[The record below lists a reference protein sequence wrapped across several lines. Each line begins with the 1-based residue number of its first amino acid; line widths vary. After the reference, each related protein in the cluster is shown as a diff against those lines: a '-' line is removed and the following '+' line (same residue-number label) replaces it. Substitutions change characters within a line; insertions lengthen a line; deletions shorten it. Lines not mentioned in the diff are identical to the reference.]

1 MKKLL
6 IATLMAAAGWLGAA
20 VSAQAAVLSIQQ
32 ATSTT
37 TVGGIVTVD
46 LVISGLDADNEIVS
60 GFDLDVFF
68 DPAVLGVA
76 SLTTV
81 FAPWGSLG
89 DLLLDQNFVAPG
101 HVEFILTAFN
111 DDATL
116 AGLQGDSFTLSSIT
130 FSGLADGFSLV
141 NFGADLN
148 FERNVVG
155 RNANSLPLTVQGA
168 CIAVGT
174 GTCDQKVPEP
184 ATLAL
189 VLLGLAAAAVT
200 RRRTRG

>member
-20 VSAQAAVLSIQQ
+20 SAQAAVLSITPS
-32 ATSTT
+32 TSST
-37 TVGGIVTVD
+37 TVGGSVTVD
-46 LVISGLDADNEIVS
+46 LVISDLNASSEIVS

-68 DPAVLGVA
+68 DPAVLNA
-76 SLTTV
+76 SVLNTV
-81 FAPWGSLG
+81 FAPWGGFG
-89 DLLLDQNFVAPG
+89 DVLLEQNFVAPG
-101 HVEFILTAFN
+101 HVEFFLTALN
-111 DDATL
+111 DDTTL
-116 AGLQGDSFTLSSIT
+116 DGLQGDSFVLSSIT

-155 RNANSLPLTVQGA
+155 RRSESLALNVNGA

-189 VLLGLAAAAVT
+189 VLLGLAAAAAT
-200 RRRTRG
+200 RRRAHS